1 MFRSI
6 LRFALLFVISVLIIA
21 PSIAEA
27 RNLVA
32 PRFCADAID
41 DILAGPLD
49 PGAPGPFDILSTS
62 YGSFNTNILLPD
74 FEDYVE
80 FLAEVTYP
88 DELECGPFP
97 IVFMMHGSHSTCFT
111 PSDDNGISQSWPCEP
126 PRVPLPNH
134 LGYQYFADLLASHGM
149 VVVSI
154 SANSINVNDAAN
166 VEARARLFLRHIGYW
181 TEANLTGTP
190 DFPTLFLNKI
200 DLMRIGVMGHSRGGG
215 AAARLVDLF
224 EGGGLPANTLKAN
237 GKSSDIKAVLL
248 IGPTQ
253 GTEADNRVTDTA
265 LGVILPY
272 CDGDQEDM
280 YGVKH
285 YDASRYAQPGDNG
298 PKHSFEVIGANHNY
312 FNTYWDPYVSPVEAT
327 DDWFF
332 GISNT
337 EGPFCQE
344 GGLGDGNRL
353 NSAAQ
358 QGTLL
363 AIGGAFF
370 RTYLRKEKAF
380 RPFLRSETAP
390 PASAMT
396 DGIFVAYHPKDELAE
411 RLDLNR
417 LTDPSE
423 DTTNTLGGAVTH
435 QDLARFDFCEGEVVG
450 EAYGCLTDD
459 TAIATAGNAPHAFGL
474 DPANQLRLAW
484 NTRGR
489 SDLSPMVINEI
500 PLGYRDV
507 SAYRAVQFRVLVD
520 FSDGLNPVDADQD
533 FTILLRDGAGLTA
546 SVVASDYT
554 RSLFFPPSS
563 DVNNADNLPIPRAM
577 LNTLR
582 VPLSEFSDISL
593 IDIRSVE
600 FLFDQ
605 TPIGAINISDLAFA
619 N

>member
-6 LRFALLFVISVLIIA
+6 LRFAPLFVILALIMA
-21 PSIAEA
+21 PSTAEA

-32 PRFCADAID
+32 PSFCRNAID

-49 PGAPGPFDILSTS
+49 PGAPGPFDILSTC
-62 YGSFNTNILLPD
+62 YGSFNQNIQLPD
-74 FEDYVE
+74 FVHDVE
-80 FLAEVTYP
+80 FHAEVTYP

-97 IVFMMHGSHSTCFT
+97 IVFMMHGSHATCFDA
-111 PSDDNGISQSWPCEP
+111 SENISQVWPCPEP
-126 PRVPLPNH
+126 RMPLPNH
-134 LGYQYFADLLASHGM
+134 LGYQYFANLLASHGM

-154 SANSINVNDAAN
+154 SANSINANDPGN

-181 TEANLTGTP
+181 TEVNLIGNA
-190 DFPTLFLNKI
+190 DFPTLFLSRI

-224 EGGGLPANTLKAN
+224 GGGGSPADTFKAK

-248 IGPTQ
+248 VAPTE

-285 YDASRYAQPGDNG
+285 YDASRYAQTGDNG

-312 FNTYWDPYVSPVEAT
+312 YNTFWDPNVSPVEAV

-353 NSAAQ
+353 NSAEQ

-370 RTYLRKEKAF
+370 RTYLRNEKAF
-380 RPFLRSETAP
+380 DPFIRSETTP

-396 DGIFVAYHPKDELAE
+396 DGIFVAYHPKDELEA

-423 DTTNTLGGAVTH
+423 DTINTLGGAVTH
-435 QDLARFDFCEGEVVG
+435 QDLERFDFCEAEVVG
-450 EAYGCLTDD
+450 DGCLTDD
-459 TAIATAGNAPHAFGL
+459 TIIKTDGNAPHAFGL
-474 DPANQLRLAW
+474 DRANQLRLAW
-484 NTRGR
+484 NIRRG
-489 SDLSPMVINEI
+489 DLSPMVINEI
-500 PLGYRDV
+500 PPGYRDV

-520 FSDGLNPVDADQD
+520 FTDGLNPDGADQD

-546 SVVASDYT
+546 SVVASDHT

-563 DVNNADNLPIPRAM
+563 DVNNLDNLPIPRAI

-582 VPLSEFSDISL
+582 VRLSEFSDISL
-593 IDIRSVE
+593 TDIQSVE
-600 FLFDQ
+600 LHFDQ